1 MHRLSLK
8 LNLDLNLNL
17 CQFSSK
23 SQVLPLPKVSVF
35 IKKSSHGTGTVEAS
49 GSEGSTVRLH
59 TLTEAQS
66 VIVTTCHY

>member
-8 LNLDLNLNL
+8 LNLDLL
-17 CQFSSK
+17 
-23 SQVLPLPKVSVF
+23 VVMSVF

-66 VIVTTCHY
+66 VSVTTDIY